1 MKWLQFFTPAK
12 SMDTGQAKEFI
23 STHPNEE
30 TTILDVR
37 QPSEYKARHI
47 PGAVLIPLAEL
58 SDRLDELDPD
68 KPTLVYCAIGGR
80 SRVAAQMLAGKGFKE
95 VINVSGGIKA
105 WESEIAVG
113 DQDLGVD
120 LFSDKEEPALV
131 LKAAY
136 SLEQGLRDF
145 YLTLGT
151 QATNPKVKDLFAKLS
166 EIELNHQKSIFQAYL
181 NISEEAAKIS
191 QKDFEGMVEVK
202 ALEGGLSTQQYLE
215 LFSPD
220 LDKETDVISL
230 AMSIEAQALDLYQR
244 VTLKIDNP
252 DSKQVIQKIANEE
265 KAHLESLGKLMD
277 TLKGTD

>member
-37 QPSEYKARHI
+37 QPSEYEQKHI
-47 PGAVLIPLAEL
+47 PGAVLIPLSEL
-58 SDRLDELDPD
+58 SDRLGELDPE

-80 SRVAAQMLAGKGFKE
+80 SRVAAQMLAGKGFKK

-105 WESEIAVG
+105 WESETAIG
-113 DQDLGVD
+113 PQELGVD
-120 LFSDKEEPALV
+120 LFSGKEEPEDV
-131 LKAAY
+131 LKVAY

-145 YLTLGT
+145 YLTLGQQT
-151 QATNPKVKDLFAKLS
+151 RNKKVKALFAKLS

-181 NISEEAAKIS
+181 DIGGETVKMS
-191 QKDFEGMVEVK
+191 QEHFENMVEVK
-202 ALEGGLSTQQYLE
+202 SLEGGLSTEQYLD

-220 LDKETDVISL
+220 LEKETDVISL

-244 VTLKIDNP
+244 VILKIDNP

-265 KAHLESLGKLMD
+265 KAHMESLGKLMD

>member
-1 MKWLQFFTPAK
+1 
-12 SMDTGQAKEFI
+12 MDTGQAKEFI

-37 QPSEYKARHI
+37 QPSEYEERHI
-47 PGAVLIPLAEL
+47 PGAVLIPLSDL
-58 SDRLDELDPD
+58 SDRLEELDPD

-80 SRVAAQMLAGKGFKE
+80 SRVAAQMLAGKGFKQ

-105 WESEIAVG
+105 WDSEIAVG
-113 DQDLGVD
+113 DQDLGID
-120 LFSDKEEPALV
+120 LFSDTKDPAQV

-145 YLTLGT
+145 YLTLGG
-151 QATNPKVKDLFAKLS
+151 QATNPKVKELFAKLS
-166 EIELNHQKSIFQAYL
+166 EIELKHQTSIFQAYL
-181 NISEEAAKIS
+181 DIREETQKIS
-191 QKDFEGMVEVK
+191 QKEFEEMVEVK
-202 ALEGGLSTQQYLE
+202 ALEGGLSTEQYLE

-220 LDKETDVISL
+220 LEKETDVISL

-244 VTLKIDNP
+244 LALKIDNP
-252 DSKQVIQKIANEE
+252 DSKQVVQKIAAEE

-277 TLKGTD
+277 SLKETDL